1 MNTQSLLDKIG
12 VGRATVTERVTTHI
26 HLFAVLPRL
35 GDLLRLD
42 EEAWGLARDL
52 DLCLD
57 FVVLGGPVA
66 HLRFR
71 KGRFEHG
78 PGRLG
83 FPALALVFTSCGR
96 LNRMFD
102 GEKIVP
108 IPMGGLHQLPKVKH
122 FEALTERLTRYLKPS
137 PDDLADENF
146 RARHVELSLLTGLAA
161 ACQIGQHDPTALAR
175 IMPALHDGTIQFRV
189 KGGPSAYVSISH
201 GKLSATAG
209 EAADPTALLEFKD
222 LDFTTRLIRGEVD
235 SFSAVGATDIRM
247 HGDLFMADEFNALFD
262 RVGLFLS

>member
-1 MNTQSLLDKIG
+1 MNIQSLLERIG
-12 VGRATVTERVTTHI
+12 VGRATVAERVTAHI

-42 EEAWGLARDL
+42 EEAWELARDL
-52 DLCLD
+52 ELSLD

-83 FPALALVFTSCGR
+83 FPALGLVFSSCGR

-102 GEKIVP
+102 GEKIMP
-108 IPMGGLHQLPKVKH
+108 IPMGGLHQLPRVKH

-137 PDDLADENF
+137 PDDLADADF
-146 RARHVELSLLTGLAA
+146 VARHVELSLLTGLAA
-161 ACQIGQHDPTALAR
+161 ACQIGRHDPTALAR

-189 KGGPSAYVSISH
+189 NGGPSAYVRISH
-201 GKLSATAG
+201 GELSTTAG
-209 EAADPTALLEFKD
+209 EVPEPTSTLVFKD
-222 LDFTTRLIRGEVD
+222 IDFSTKLIRGEVD
-235 SFSAVGATDIRM
+235 SYSAVGTTHIRM